1 MTNSMFV
8 KMDERNKAIAAKVI
22 VVMYFLTIIAL
33 QAAVMYRQLVLD
45 QSIHDMEDL
54 AIILTANSIFLVTA
68 LLYFGAVP
76 LRRIKPVT
84 ILLGYVAF
92 VILGSLFTYLKYNVF
107 QQYNLSIEQLFD
119 KVFIVAS
126 ICALLVLCWLLFYWL
141 GNRRLDKELED

>member
-1 MTNSMFV
+1 
-8 KMDERNKAIAAKVI
+8 MDERNKAIAAKVI